1 MQAEPSQTI
10 EVQVV
15 KTTPYAGQKPGTS
28 GLRKKVV
35 DFQKPNYVDNFI
47 QAYFNALRR
56 DALSRIFALILSQKL
71 FTDWRRW
78 KISHPIGYWN
88 HMQNRMC

>member
-1 MQAEPSQTI
+1 MQSEPSQSI

-35 DFQKPNYVDNFI
+35 DFQKPYYVENFI
-47 QAYFNALRR
+47 QSYFNALRR
-56 DALSRIFALILSQKL
+56 DALSRIFLFLS
-71 FTDWRRW
+71 
-78 KISHPIGYWN
+78 
-88 HMQNRMC
+88 

>member
-1 MQAEPSQTI
+1 MQSESAQTI
-10 EVQVV
+10 EIQVV

-35 DFQKPNYVDNFI
+35 DFQKPNYVENFI

-56 DALSRIFALILSQKL
+56 DALSRSFSLYPAKNSLLIGGDGRYLSQ
-71 FTDWRRW
+71 
-78 KISHPIGYWN
+78 
-88 HMQNRMC
+88 